1 MIVLH
6 NIAIMNWDM
15 FDPLPAG
22 EGLAFNENNYVEE
35 TDIEA
40 SVDGSLTR
48 QHYVDTYFSN

>member
-6 NIAIMNWDM
+6 NIAIMNRDM

-22 EGLAFNENNYVEE
+22 EPLAVNDNIYTDE
-35 TDIEA
+35 TDVEA

-48 QHYVDTYFSN
+48 QHYVETYFSN